1 MAQYI
6 YQRHTTAMSNTSG
19 FSVSKPVA
27 LWNKP
32 IKADFKELFK
42 SLSKGVI
49 DGVLGKWEEVAKDAV
64 EATAALGLA
73 AAPEEVAWLLIYRS
87 LVEAIVS
94 LVKGNQELLF
104 EKPNQSDLELLC
116 DRLNDSLESIELRI
130 DQDFFSRLCKSAH
143 SGLSAWLGWLSTSG
157 YSWN

>member
-1 MAQYI
+1 
-6 YQRHTTAMSNTSG
+6 MSNTSG

-94 LVKGNQELLF
+94 LVKTLHCVVKLWVIDRKIPVQYLL
-104 EKPNQSDLELLC
+104 L
-116 DRLNDSLESIELRI
+116 SLKLRRI
-130 DQDFFSRLCKSAH
+130 FLDCLV
-143 SGLSAWLGWLSTSG
+143 
-157 YSWN
+157 